1 MLFSEVNSVLSK
13 PNSLAPTSR
22 QHCAP
27 LRLFSIERN
36 SKLNFDC
43 GNSISTPDR
52 SRTQTKLE
60 RDAGG
65 SMTGALSSLSLS
77 SLITGMP
84 RNLRDHNKIV
94 AFESP
99 DSLARRAFGIPISIP
114 EAMSRF
120 SGSGKCP
127 PFSVRCLENS
137 VDMVSMILVCDS
149 FCEILTAQPPGLI
162 QAGGYNAGSRKS
174 AASDGMLTIGI
185 PNCLAALVAPISMAN
200 FAACFLNSGV

>member
-1 MLFSEVNSVLSK
+1 MLLSEVNSVLSK
-13 PNSLAPTSR
+13 PNSLAPASR
-22 QHCAP
+22 HHCAP
-27 LRLFSIERN
+27 PRPFSIERN
-36 SKLNFDC
+36 SKFNFDC

-60 RDAGG
+60 GDAGG

-84 RNLRDHNKIV
+84 RNLRDHNRIV
-94 AFESP
+94 AFERP

-114 EAMSRF
+114 ETMSRF
-120 SGSGKCP
+120 SGPGKCP

-149 FCEILTAQPPGLI
+149 FCEILTAQSPGLI
-162 QAGGYNAGSRKS
+162 QPAGYDADFRKS
-174 AASDGMLTIGI
+174 AASDGMLTILSRHEAW
-185 PNCLAALVAPISMAN
+185 NSNQSDFRFVN
-200 FAACFLNSGV
+200 F